1 MVEDVETSKVLE
13 ELARHNSSASGN
25 AGRSRFRGTGWL
37 VFAFLLLPLLGGAA
51 VIGYLQWTL
60 YLRLNLLATENNQ
73 LQESLRA
80 GESRLAALEAYEDR
94 IISAPDTAVEQN
106 ELAELRRQ
114 FTSRLEELDQVI
126 DELSQ
131 RISSANEIDD
141 SDLLLAEAA
150 LILNIANSHLLL
162 TQDARTTSRLYD
174 AADQIL
180 QDSGDSRVSSIREV
194 LAHELAQLRSL
205 ETVNIADL
213 HEQITALRAMIG
225 TVDFPTSIGDSYQQ
239 RLAQAKENN
248 AAVAD
253 QPRTLM
259 DSGLDFFASI
269 FIFTKWENRPDI
281 FQPDQSLLAVPQAVD
296 LMLQQA
302 QLALLSRQSSIYQQN
317 LQEARNLVEGQ
328 IDTSDRAA
336 AAILSQMDALLIQEL
351 APTLPDVSRSLLM
364 IQQLI
369 TERRENSGLDP
380 H

>member
-13 ELARHNSSASGN
+13 ELARHNSSASGK
-25 AGRSRFRGTGWL
+25 AGRPRLCGTGWL

-150 LILNIANSHLLL
+150 HILNIANRHLLL

-174 AADQIL
+174 VADQIL

-253 QPRTLM
+253 QPRTLL

-369 TERRENSGLDP
+369 IERRENSGLDP

>member
-1 MVEDVETSKVLE
+1 VVEDVETSKVLE
-13 ELARHNSSASGN
+13 ELARHNSSASGK
-25 AGRSRFRGTGWL
+25 AGRPRLRGTGWL

-150 LILNIANSHLLL
+150 HILNIANRHLLL

-174 AADQIL
+174 VADQIL

-253 QPRTLM
+253 QPRTLL

-369 TERRENSGLDP
+369 IERRENSGLDP

>member
-13 ELARHNSSASGN
+13 ELARHNSSAPGN
-25 AGRSRFRGTGWL
+25 AGRPRLRGTSWL
-37 VFAFLLLPLLGGAA
+37 VFAFLLVPLLGGAA
-51 VIGYLQWTL
+51 VIGYQQWTL

-73 LQESLRA
+73 LWENLRA
-80 GESRLAALEAYEDR
+80 GDSRLAELEAYGNQM
-94 IISAPDTAVEQN
+94 ISAPDTAVEQN
-106 ELAELRRQ
+106 EFAELGRQ
-114 FTSRLEELDQVI
+114 LTSRLEQLDQVI

-150 LILNIANSHLLL
+150 HVLRIANRHLLL
-162 TQDARTTSRLYD
+162 TQDARTTSRLYES
-174 AADQIL
+174 ADQIL
-180 QDSGDSRVSSIREV
+180 QDSGESRVSSIREV

-239 RLAQAKENN
+239 RLGQAKDNIKP
-248 AAVAD
+248 VAD
-253 QPRTLM
+253 QPRTLL

-269 FIFTKWENRPDI
+269 FIFTKWETRPDI
-281 FQPDQSLLAVPQAVD
+281 FQPDQALLAVPQAVD
-296 LMLQQA
+296 MMLQHA
-302 QLALLSRQSSIYQQN
+302 QLALLSRQSTIYQQS
-317 LQEARNLVEGQ
+317 LQEARNLVEGR
-328 IDTSDRAA
+328 INTSDRAA
-336 AAILSQMDALLIQEL
+336 VPILNQMDFLLIQEL

-369 TERRENSGLDP
+369 SERRESSGLDP